1 MEILILGGGR
11 VGGETAKKLVE
22 NQCNVTVVDSDIN
35 RLLSLQSLYD
45 LRAVHGNAADPG
57 VLRRAGGENAEIVIA
72 VTAIDEVNLV
82 SCRLCSVM
90 FDTPK
95 KIARV
100 RNSALNAPE
109 ISSAD
114 GFGINHIFSP
124 EQIVADS
131 ICDMIRH
138 PGCLSVHKFSNQNVV
153 LAEVKIL
160 SGGEMAGRPIGDIR
174 RARPALDF
182 RAVALYRDQKLH
194 MPDGG
199 TRLFVGDEIS
209 VIAAE
214 DDLDELLPMFAGGG
228 SYANV
233 MIAGGGKIGARV
245 ARKTR
250 ENSRVKIVEVSQ
262 ERCAHLSETLNDVLV
277 VKGGASNEHLLREEN
292 IAETDVYCALTNDDE
307 ENILSAML
315 AKRLGAGRNI
325 VLVNR
330 PAYAGILAKLL
341 DNAVSPA
348 ELSIGAILAHI
359 RAGDVGVVH
368 SLHHGKAEAIEA
380 VIHGDMKTSPVAG
393 REIAAIKWPPSAMPG
408 ALVRGGRML
417 IAHDRTLLQDGDRL
431 IIYVNGRKAVR
442 QVEKLLQV
450 GAGFF

>member
-1 MEILILGGGR
+1 MDILILGGGR
-11 VGGETAKKLVE
+11 VGGETAKALVN

-45 LRAVHGNAADPG
+45 LRTVHGNAADPA

-82 SCRLCSVM
+82 SCRLCSAM
-90 FDTPK
+90 FGTPK
-95 KIARV
+95 KIARL

-109 ISSAD
+109 ISGAD
-114 GFGINHIFSP
+114 GFDINHVFSP

-138 PGCLSVHKFSNQNVV
+138 PGCLSVHKFSNHNVV
-153 LAEVKIL
+153 LAAVKIL
-160 SGGEMAGRPIGDIR
+160 PGGEMAGRPIGDVR
-174 RARPALDF
+174 RARPELDF
-182 RAVALYRDQKLH
+182 RAVALYRDQKLLL
-194 MPDGG
+194 PDGK
-199 TRLFVGDEIS
+199 TRLFVGDEMS

-214 DDLDELLPMFAGGG
+214 NDLDELLPMFAGGG

-233 MIAGGGKIGARV
+233 MIAGGGKIGERV
-245 ARKTR
+245 ARKTQK
-250 ENSRVKIVEVSQ
+250 NSRVKIIETSQ
-262 ERCAHLSETLNDVLV
+262 PRCAQLSETLDDVLV

-330 PAYAGILAKLL
+330 PAYTGILARLL
-341 DNAVSPA
+341 DNVVSPA

-368 SLHHGKAEAIEA
+368 SLRHGKAEAIEA
-380 VIHGDMKTSPVAG
+380 VIHGDTKTSPVVG
-393 REIAAIKWPPSAMPG
+393 REIAGIKWPESAMPG
-408 ALVRGGRML
+408 ALVRGDRMI

-431 IIYVNGRKAVR
+431 IIYVNGRKALQ

-450 GAGFF
+450 SANFF